1 LWPFPLSPFAFW
13 VCGCLNFAAPPTSS
27 FSRLQPPLQLHSSV
41 CNGDCV
47 RLPHPVSSSPVLC
60 SDVQTSSLLRSDLN
74 RLSVLIASILRF
86 NFFCPFI
93 SLCKALE
100 AGLQS
105 NPRWSVDGWMV
116 AGTMCAVKF
125 SSAFFL
131 AASVCQFHIQ
141 FNCSSCAWVS
151 CLFRVC
157 KCYRSFSVLCARW
170 LFLNPACHNKPA
182 AAAWVFHACAT
193 AGVQQSPITLTA
205 KQPYITEEPQTAK
218 RELVVSCDRLVFLRV
233 CGIVNSHNSMT
244 TNACT
249 YRS

>member
-1 LWPFPLSPFAFW
+1 M
-13 VCGCLNFAAPPTSS
+13 CLRQA
-27 FSRLQPPLQLHSSV
+27 
-41 CNGDCV
+41 
-47 RLPHPVSSSPVLC
+47 
-60 SDVQTSSLLRSDLN
+60 
-74 RLSVLIASILRF
+74 
-86 NFFCPFI
+86 
-93 SLCKALE
+93 
-100 AGLQS
+100 S
-105 NPRWSVDGWMV
+105 NPTRDGRLTVGWLLV
-116 AGTMCAVKF
+116 QCVQLNLVLH
-125 SSAFFL
+125 FFL

-182 AAAWVFHACAT
+182 AAPWVFHACAT

-205 KQPYITEEPQTAK
+205 KQPYITEAPQTAK

-233 CGIVNSHNSMT
+233 CGIVNSHSSMT